1 MIAKI
6 ALVNMPFLYS
16 VEREYA
22 TSIDNLWNA
31 WVDPKALEVW
41 YSPTELSVVPGSV
54 ENVAEVGGI
63 WTVAVDVPM
72 NNSVAYFYGIYQEVV
87 HHERLAH
94 TLCYTEDA
102 QDFEKRVE
110 AEHHDIVIEFKK
122 LGSKSWVK
130 FSQFGT
136 LPEGQAAMA
145 QAGMESYFDNLGIY
159 LAR

>member
-1 MIAKI
+1 
-6 ALVNMPFLYS
+6 MPFLYS
-16 VEREYA
+16 VEREYE
-22 TSIDNLWNA
+22 TSIENLWNA

-41 YSPTELSVVPGSV
+41 YSPTQLSVVPGSV
-54 ENVAEVGGI
+54 ENEAQVGGI

-72 NNSVAYFYGIYQEVV
+72 NNTVAYFYGIYQEVV
-87 HHERLAH
+87 PRERLVH
-94 TLCYTEDA
+94 TLCYTENVE
-102 QDFEKRVE
+102 DFENRVE
-110 AEHHDIVIEFKK
+110 AEYHDIVIEFKQ

>member
-1 MIAKI
+1 
-6 ALVNMPFLYS
+6 MPFLYS
-16 VEREYA
+16 VEREYE
-22 TSIDNLWNA
+22 TSIENLWSA
-31 WVDPKALEVW
+31 WVDPKALEIW

-54 ENVAEVGGI
+54 ENEAEVGGI

-102 QDFEKRVE
+102 QDFENRVE
-110 AEHHDIVIEFKK
+110 AEHHDIVIEFKN

-145 QAGMESYFDNLGIY
+145 QAGMESYFDNLGLY
-159 LAR
+159 LANATK

>member
-1 MIAKI
+1 MK
-6 ALVNMPFLYS
+6 MPFLYS
-16 VEREYA
+16 VERQYE

-31 WVDPKALEVW
+31 WVDPKALEIW
-41 YSPTELSVVPGSV
+41 YSPTQLSVLPGSV
-54 ENVAEVGGI
+54 ENVAEVAGI

-72 NNSVAYFYGIYQEVV
+72 NNSVAYFYGKYEEVV
-87 HHERLAH
+87 HHELLAH

-102 QDFEKRVE
+102 ADFQGRVE
-110 AEHHDIVIEFKK
+110 AEHHDIVIEFKQ

-145 QAGMESYFDNLGIY
+145 QAGMESYFDNLGLY
-159 LAR
+159 LARGTRLA